1 MTKKITQTELVM
13 EYFMTHPN
21 RDIEHPEVVDWLTK
35 EYQERT
41 GRTFRDPDR
50 AIRKLAQA
58 GKLIKIRK
66 GVYKYDPDLITNP
79 ELEDFTPAQREQ
91 IFKRDNYRCVM
102 CGKGRHDGIEIQA
115 DHIQPKDLGGQA
127 IIENGQTLCA
137 THNFRKK
144 NLKQTETG
152 KKMFIHLYELSESV
166 GDREMRDFCRNIL
179 EVFEEHN
186 INDHVK
192 WKS

>member
-21 RDIEHPEVVDWLTK
+21 RDIEHPEVVDWFTK

-41 GRTFRDPDR
+41 GGTFRDPDR

-79 ELEDFTPAQREQ
+79 ELGDFTPAQREQ

-115 DHIQPKDLGGQA
+115 DHIQPKDLGGKA

>member
-41 GRTFRDPDR
+41 GGTFRDPDR

-115 DHIQPKDLGGQA
+115 DHIQPKDLGGKA